1 MNAPQK
7 EIHPF
12 ADAIHSF
19 CIFADMKR
27 IMTYILL
34 IAVMTGCSAG
44 RTAKIEKTIA
54 EGDSLFAAKRYT
66 EAMIEY

>member
-12 ADAIHSF
+12 ADTIHSF

-34 IAVMTGCSAG
+34 IAVITGCSPKWEPGGQRDRAVPV
-44 RTAKIEKTIA
+44 T
-54 EGDSLFAAKRYT
+54 YT
-66 EAMIEY
+66 FPVIFQLR